1 MCLFLHCDTRL
12 WKVGTI
18 SIIGST
24 NLGPKQW
31 MQKQWCVNCKWVLKN
46 WHSHL
51 GSTSHPSQTNE
62 APTASK
68 WDWYL
73 LFWDFIHNT
82 GVLNIERGASFH
94 GEEPIRETPHPPLS
108 YSLRWCKK
116 KKMGKRRIESFHQV
130 HQYSVIHGR
139 ILAGSRFRML
149 WNDWMDVL
157 LCHSKETSEIEFLK
171 YK

>member
-116 KKMGKRRIESFHQV
+116 KKWEKDALRVFIKFINIQSFTVESWQVLDSECYEMTGWMFSFVTVRKR
-130 HQYSVIHGR
+130 
-139 ILAGSRFRML
+139 
-149 WNDWMDVL
+149 
-157 LCHSKETSEIEFLK
+157 LK
-171 YK
+171 LNS